1 MNDFDKKITDKG
13 WKAMR
18 STLDREMPARRRR
31 RFFAWWWL
39 GLLLLPFA
47 GAGAWWWLR
56 HPEPPAQQ
64 PKTPL
69 TIPAVRPPV
78 VEARDSESRPFATGK
93 NHSPKAEDWVSTDG
107 QHADA
112 ETVNKSISRTAAAGF
127 REGAST
133 QNDERTKGV
142 TPNGILTNDVMTT
155 NDVMANDAMTTNDA
169 ITVTVPANNKTPG
182 DQLLLP
188 IPGRIP
194 VLDHSSELH
203 LQTVSCAVRTPAAT
217 KKHAGPARW
226 AFGMT
231 AGIQSDRF
239 SGFNGF
245 STGLVADWQV
255 KQKWGIRTGLQYAQ
269 YRPSLEER
277 PVVTVSSTEY
287 VEATGDDKV
296 VADIISLPNTGT
308 SSAVQPVP
316 VLVPVDRLQRFEMP
330 LLVYWQPL
338 RPLRIYGGVRG
349 SYSLSAKASG
359 QNYANNKIYVAQNSE
374 ALANLDALAAS
385 SLRRWDLDLILGA
398 GVRIGKRFELDAFFK
413 PGISKPAADGSDL
426 NYSSGTNGA
435 YDPAVIMP
443 RTVGTQSWF
452 FLNGILFF

>member
-13 WKAMR
+13 WKSMR

-69 TIPAVRPPV
+69 AIPAVRPPV
-78 VEARDSESRPFATGK
+78 VEARGSESRPFAPEK
-93 NHSPKAEDWVSTDG
+93 NHAPKAEDRVSTDE
-107 QHADA
+107 QHADT
-112 ETVNKSISRTAAAGF
+112 ESVNKSVSRTAAAGI
-127 REGAST
+127 REGASAR
-133 QNDERTKGV
+133 NDEKTKGV
-142 TPNGILTNDVMTT
+142 TPNGIMTNDVMT
-155 NDVMANDAMTTNDA
+155 NDAT
-169 ITVTVPANNKTPG
+169 TVTVPANSKTPG

-194 VLDHSSELH
+194 VLGHSSELR
-203 LQTVSCAVRTPAAT
+203 LQTVPCAVRTPAVT
-217 KKHAGPARW
+217 KKQSSPARW
-226 AFGMT
+226 AFGIT

-239 SGFNGF
+239 SGLNGF
-245 STGLVADWQV
+245 STGLVADWQI

-287 VEATGDDKV
+287 VNATGDDKV
-296 VADIISLPNTGT
+296 VADIISQPNTGT

-349 SYSLSAKASG
+349 SYSLSAKVSG
-359 QNYANNKIYVAQNSE
+359 QNYANNKIYVAQDSE

-385 SLRRWDLDLILGA
+385 SLRRWDLDLMLGA
-398 GVRIGKRFELDAFFK
+398 GLRIGKRFELDAFFK
-413 PGISKPAADGSDL
+413 PGFSKSAADGSDL

-452 FLNGILFF
+452 FLNAIMFF

>member
-56 HPEPPAQQ
+56 QPAPPAQQ

-69 TIPAVRPPV
+69 AIPAVRPPV
-78 VEARDSESRPFATGK
+78 VEARGSESRPFVPGK
-93 NHSPKAEDWVSTDG
+93 NHSPKVEDRVSTDDR
-107 QHADA
+107 HADA
-112 ETVNKSISRTAAAGF
+112 ETTNKRTSRTAAAGISDL
-127 REGAST
+127 ASAR
-133 QNDERTKGV
+133 NDEKTKSA
-142 TPNGILTNDVMTT
+142 TSNDVMT
-155 NDVMANDAMTTNDA
+155 NDAMTNDA
-169 ITVTVPANNKTPG
+169 ITVTVPANSKTPG

-194 VLDHSSELH
+194 VLEHSSELR
-203 LQTVSCAVRTPAAT
+203 LQTVSCAVRTPAVT
-217 KKHAGPARW
+217 KKQSSPARW
-226 AFGMT
+226 AFGIT

-239 SGFNGF
+239 SGLNGF
-245 STGLVADWQV
+245 STGLVADWQI
-255 KQKWGIRTGLQYAQ
+255 KQKWGIRAGLQYAQ

-287 VEATGDDKV
+287 VNATGDDKFA
-296 VADIISLPNTGT
+296 ADIIALPNNGT

-316 VLVPVDRLQRFEMP
+316 VLVPVDRLRRFEMP
-330 LLVYWQPL
+330 LLVYWQPIN
-338 RPLRIYGGVRG
+338 PLRIYGGVRG

-359 QNYANNKIYVAQNSE
+359 QNYANNKIYVAQNNNALE
-374 ALANLDALAAS
+374 NLNALATS
-385 SLRRWDLDLILGA
+385 SLRRWDLDLMLGA
-398 GVRIGKRFELDAFFK
+398 GVRIGKHFELDAFFK
-413 PGISKPAADGSDL
+413 PGISKSAADGSDL
-426 NYSSGTNGA
+426 DFTSGTNGA
-435 YDPAVIMP
+435 YDPSVTMT
-443 RTVGTQSWF
+443 RNVGTQSWF